1 MAGVKPKK
9 YLGQH
14 FLKDEDIAKDIVA
27 ALNIQPD
34 SEIMEVGPG
43 TGVLTKYILKKEVKK
58 FFALDL
64 DMESIEYLQ
73 RNFPKDKDQFI
84 YDDFLKINLKTYF
97 EGHFSIIGNFPY
109 NISSQIFFKLLD
121 HKNRVDEIVGMLQKE
136 VAERICATH
145 GNKVYGILSVL
156 LQVHFHTE
164 YLFTVEPD
172 VFIPPPKVKSAVIRL
187 RRREESLLTANER
200 LFTVIV
206 KMGFQMRRKTLRNAL
221 KGINLPTEFTT
232 RPIFDKR
239 AEQLSVQD
247 FVTLTEEVSKW
258 T

>member
-14 FLKDEDIAKDIVA
+14 FLKDEGIAKDIVA
-27 ALNIQPD
+27 AMNIKPD

-43 TGVLTKYILKKEVKK
+43 TGVLTKYLLKKELKK
-58 FFALDL
+58 FVALDL

-73 RNFPKDKDQFI
+73 QNFSKNKDQFI
-84 YDDFLKINLKTYF
+84 YDDFLKINLKNYF
-97 EGHFSIIGNFPY
+97 DGHFSVIGNFPY

-121 HKNRVDEIVGMLQKE
+121 HRDQVDEIVGMLQKE
-136 VAERICATH
+136 VAERICAKH

-156 LQVHFHTE
+156 LQAHFHTE
-164 YLFTVEPD
+164 YLFTVEPE
-172 VFIPPPKVKSAVIRL
+172 VFVPPPKVKSAVIRL
-187 RRREESLLTANER
+187 RRREVSLLTSNER

-221 KGINLPTEFTT
+221 KGINLPLEFTS

-247 FVTLTEEVSKW
+247 FITLTEEVSKW